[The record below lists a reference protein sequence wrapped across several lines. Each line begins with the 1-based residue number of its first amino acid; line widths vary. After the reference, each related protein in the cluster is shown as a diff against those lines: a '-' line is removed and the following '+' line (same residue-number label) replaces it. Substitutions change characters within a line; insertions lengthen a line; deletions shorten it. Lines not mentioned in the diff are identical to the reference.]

1 MGRGLVGNRLS
12 MVSNFSGLDTA
23 IPLDVKLVGVGSA
36 GCATIVRLRD
46 ALPGTMDT
54 LGIDNVSKIDAKPY
68 GLDVMKIGGTF
79 GTGGDAEKAAGMFLG
94 KEEVVSRFVNGA
106 DVVVIAAG
114 MGRGTGSGV
123 APLVADIANDSGA
136 WTLAVV
142 HMPFQFE
149 GRRRQDSAEYAL
161 ANLERVVDGALVI
174 DNNDL
179 IQSGDRTLIS
189 AFEHVQNATAN
200 CVKSVLSNL
209 NGSRQR
215 LSDLRES
222 LRAACYDRYPNNVDW
237 SQTAVNTGSSTMGVK
252 LIENP
257 AV

>member
-1 MGRGLVGNRLS
+1 
-12 MVSNFSGLDTA
+12 MVLNFNDLDSA
-23 IPLDVKLVGVGSA
+23 IPLDVKLIGVGSA

-46 ALPGTMDT
+46 ALPGAMDT
-54 LGIDNVSKIDAKPY
+54 LGIDNVSKIDANRY
-68 GLDVMKIGGTF
+68 GLDVINIGGTF
-79 GTGGDAEKAAGMFLG
+79 GSGGDAARAAGMFVG
-94 KEEVVSRFVNGA
+94 KEASVSKFVRGA

-142 HMPFQFE
+142 HMPFRFE
-149 GRRRQDSAEYAL
+149 GHRRQDSAERAL
-161 ANLERVVDGALVI
+161 SNLERVVDGALVI

-189 AFEHVQNATAN
+189 AFEHVQHATAN
-200 CVKSVLSNL
+200 CIRSVLSNL
-209 NGSRQR
+209 NGPRQR

-222 LRAACYDRYPNNVDW
+222 LRAACYDRHPNNVKW
-237 SQTAVNTGSSTMGVK
+237 SQTGVNTGSSTMGIK

-257 AV
+257 AT